1 MSDVIPFKRPTVRQ
15 RHRGNTLCRH
25 GHHKWKIDKERVFD
39 TKQGRLVTRLRCER
53 CGATRIRAL

>member
-1 MSDVIPFKRPTVRQ
+1 MSNVIPFKRPTTRQ

-39 TKQGRLVTRLRCER
+39 TKAGCLVTRFVCMR
-53 CGATRIRAL
+53 CGAVRTRAL